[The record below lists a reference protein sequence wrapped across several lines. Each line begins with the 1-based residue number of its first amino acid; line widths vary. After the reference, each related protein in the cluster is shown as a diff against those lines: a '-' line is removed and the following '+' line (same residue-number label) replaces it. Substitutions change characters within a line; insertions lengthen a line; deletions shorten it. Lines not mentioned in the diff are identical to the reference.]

1 MFSTEWIIKTTIYPI
16 VAIVCAYLNLNQEII
31 WILAILVII
40 DFITGIL
47 RAYRVWEKI
56 TSARMWSGAISKT
69 LLIFIP
75 FVLWLWFKAIGWDVS
90 KILSAMVSILV
101 VAETYSV
108 IANIT
113 QAIKWEVIEEFDVI
127 TMVLTKILAKLKQ
140 IIENILK

>member
-1 MFSTEWIIKTTIYPI
+1 MFSTWNIIKASIYPA
-16 VAIVCAYLNLNQEII
+16 VAWACTYLNLNQELI
-31 WILAILVII
+31 WILAILVMI
-40 DFITGIL
+40 DFITGIM
-47 RAYRVWEKI
+47 RAYRVWDKI
-56 TSARMWSGAISKT
+56 TSARMWSWAISKT

-75 FVLWLWFKAIGWDVS
+75 FVLWLWFKAIGWDVN

-108 IANIT
+108 IANII